1 MRKSLRSANLSFLH
15 DVVMSHPTTS
25 NIPSTTQENNKEN
38 EEYENQREV
47 TPSSSAE
54 CSFSEQPAKK
64 RIKID
69 NNKLSG
75 EVDAEVLRYIRN
87 KRSTHE
93 SLNDIFCKSIAKM
106 LDQLDERKQDMAR
119 LKIQQIIVDIKYQ
132 E

>member
-1 MRKSLRSANLSFLH
+1 MK
-15 DVVMSHPTTS
+15 
-25 NIPSTTQENNKEN
+25 NIH
-38 EEYENQREV
+38 EEENQREV

-54 CSFSEQPAKK
+54 CSFTEQPAKK

-75 EVDAEVLRYIRN
+75 EVDAEVLRYLRN

-93 SLNDIFCKSIAKM
+93 SLNDIFCKSIARI

-119 LKIQQIIVDIKYQ
+119 LKIQQIIIDIKYQ